1 MKEYKTNYKN
11 WIIWYDLFYE
21 IIKPDDLLFYQSYI
35 TNKTKDVLE
44 MGIGTGRVFQ
54 KFINK
59 KINWTGIDDS
69 EEMINLCKEKIEP
82 KQPLIGKLKLI
93 NDDMTKLDIKENE
106 KSIYNSKFDLVIYPS
121 NSIMSVGNITL
132 QKDALCSGIKNS
144 EYRTITAEDKAI
156 AAITFFES
164 IFTYSSFLLGQ
175 ILLHLLRT

>member
-69 EEMINLCKEKIEP
+69 EEMINL
-82 KQPLIGKLKLI
+82 
-93 NDDMTKLDIKENE
+93 
-106 KSIYNSKFDLVIYPS
+106 
-121 NSIMSVGNITL
+121 
-132 QKDALCSGIKNS
+132 
-144 EYRTITAEDKAI
+144 
-156 AAITFFES
+156 
-164 IFTYSSFLLGQ
+164 
-175 ILLHLLRT
+175 